1 MSLLQFRR
9 LLLAVC
15 SAFISVLANA
25 QSIDDFSQNNIWS
38 NVTTIDPSEY
48 SIEIETLATDIGPL
62 ADDDLTGFNCYQLF
76 VTMGNPNDKL
86 SAVFG
91 NESSPAQLL
100 TTGNFFQSS
109 PLGSVTSA
117 GVIEGAW
124 PSYPSNEYDSYVTI
138 GIDGPPSSA
147 NGEGE
152 VLTVQSS
159 TNPWKPLFEPGSG
172 ALGSGFSLTDN
183 TGGTWFT
190 QASYTNGNADSNQRV
205 LIAQLT
211 TNGVLSGNLHVQIFF
226 KAIKAQRFISTWPYP
241 HSDAPMKQRATM
253 TQALPKTMAAALSS
267 MFVETAEEKA
277 SQPETAIVT
286 ETNSTP
292 SATVEAIAQPTPT
305 VMASATT

>member
-62 ADDDLTGFNCYQLF
+62 ADADLTGFNCYQLF

-211 TNGVLSGNLHVQIFF
+211 TNGVLSGNLHVQIFLEGDQSS
-226 KAIKAQRFISTWPYP
+226 AIYLNLAIPTFGCTDEAACNYDSGASEDDGSCLGLDVCGNCGGEGIPSGDCDCDGNQL
-241 HSDAPMKQRATM
+241 DALGNCGGIARPM
-253 TQALPKTMAAALSS
+253 P
-267 MFVETAEEKA
+267 TA
-277 SQPETAIVT
+277 
-286 ETNSTP
+286 
-292 SATVEAIAQPTPT
+292 
-305 VMASATT
+305 MASATT